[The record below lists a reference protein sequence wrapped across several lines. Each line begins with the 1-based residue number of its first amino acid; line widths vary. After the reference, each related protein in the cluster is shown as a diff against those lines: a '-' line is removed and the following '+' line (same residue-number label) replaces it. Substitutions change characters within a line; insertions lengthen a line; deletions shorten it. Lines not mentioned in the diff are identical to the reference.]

1 MSYWTI
7 MSSVT
12 AKEATSCKNLRTS
25 SHRQDRDCVST
36 CLCPFSELWLDV
48 LTIAEGT
55 QTPCTVIFRVKDRVW
70 LLSLDCC
77 RVCLTYSLSC
87 DVLSRFKLDGD
98 SRGWLEID
106 AATGEIRTKDKLDRE
121 ALESFEVTLTAFEK
135 GEIPVFLL
143 HNVVLE
149 PGNRWCLTVGISLT
163 WPLLGH

>member
-77 RVCLTYSLSC
+77 RVCLTYLYEC
-87 DVLSRFKLDGD
+87 NACRCHVMCWAD
-98 SRGWLEID
+98 SSW
-106 AATGEIRTKDKLDRE
+106 T
-121 ALESFEVTLTAFEK
+121 VTLAAGWRSMPPQERSGPRT
-135 GEIPVFLL
+135 
-143 HNVVLE
+143 
-149 PGNRWCLTVGISLT
+149 SLT
-163 WPLLGH
+163 ERPWKVLKSPWLRLRRVRSQSFCYTT